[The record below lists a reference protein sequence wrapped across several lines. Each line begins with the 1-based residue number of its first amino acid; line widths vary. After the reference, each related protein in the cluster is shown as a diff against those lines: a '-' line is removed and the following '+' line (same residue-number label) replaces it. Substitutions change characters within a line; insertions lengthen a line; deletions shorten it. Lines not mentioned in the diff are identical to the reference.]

1 MPTDSSSAASLR
13 VMLALLRPPSING
26 IDIRAPNTHE
36 RLLHLNTS
44 ATVLPDVPPA
54 AAFRGQAG
62 NIADL
67 ATPMRALDASIARCA
82 EAMSGRRSSSDDGM
96 PAGIT
101 GSSDVSSSGLAP
113 AV

>member
-1 MPTDSSSAASLR
+1 
-13 VMLALLRPPSING
+13 MLALLRPPSISG
-26 IDIRAPNTHE
+26 IDISAPSTHE

-44 ATVLPDVPPA
+44 ATVLLEMPPA
-54 AAFRGQAG
+54 LAFRVSAG

-67 ATPMRALDASIARCA
+67 ATPMLALAASIVRCA
-82 EAMSGRRSSSDDGM
+82 EAMSGRRSSSDDGR

-101 GSSDVSSSGLAP
+101 GSSEVSSSGLAP